1 MLRVPL
7 RDHHSSGSLPD
18 CLSILPE
25 LSSTLRN
32 RHDTLLLVQEW
43 AEQGDLAPEPRT
55 FVSPPYPADHR
66 PGTVRDRHDQQ
77 TAVGQHNR
85 SPSQKA
91 DVRSREGP
99 FVSDTTDLMGVTAD
113 KSVDSSVPAEGAATG
128 TTARRRR
135 SGTGLEGMVLAELQQ
150 VASGLGIRGT
160 ARMRKSQLIEVIKE
174 AQAGGSSAPA
184 SKAAASAGTD
194 AASKPKRRATSKSRT
209 GDETAAAP
217 AADKAAAQQQI
228 DIPGQPANDEQPA
241 GERRRRRATAQA
253 GSPDTKGESKAEART
268 EPKAEPKS
276 EPKGE
281 GRQDRS
287 DERGEVKADAKA
299 ESATDTAEG
308 RRGDRQDGRRGDRQ
322 DRGDRGDRRD
332 RQRDRRGKGDDQGQ
346 QGGGRRQ
353 GQQGGGQNQGPQGG
367 GPQQDDGFDDEG
379 GRRGR
384 RGRYRDRRGRRGRDD
399 FAPDVQVADDDVLI
413 PVAGILDILDNYA
426 FIRTSGYLPGPND
439 VYVSLAQVRK
449 NGLRK
454 GDHVT
459 GAVRQP
465 KDGERREKFNA
476 LVRLDSVNGMAP
488 ESGRGRPEFQK
499 LTPLYPQDRLRL
511 ETDSNVLT
519 TRIID
524 LVAPIGKGQR
534 GLIVAPPKT
543 GKTMILQ
550 AIANAITVNSPEC
563 HLMVVLVDERPEEV
577 TDMQRSVKGEVISS
591 TFDRPAED
599 HTTVAELAI
608 ERAKRLVEL
617 GHDVVVLLDSITRL
631 GRAYNLA
638 APASGR
644 ILSGGVDSTA
654 LYPPKRFFGAARNIE
669 DGGSLT
675 ILATALVETGS
686 RMDEVIFEEFKGT
699 GNMELKLD
707 RKLSDKRIFPAVDV
721 DASSTRK
728 EEILLGTDELAV
740 TWKLRRVLHALDQQ
754 QAIELLLD
762 RMKKTQSNAEFLL
775 QIQKTTP
782 GSGNG
787 ND

>member
-1 MLRVPL
+1 M
-7 RDHHSSGSLPD
+7 
-18 CLSILPE
+18 
-25 LSSTLRN
+25 
-32 RHDTLLLVQEW
+32 
-43 AEQGDLAPEPRT
+43 
-55 FVSPPYPADHR
+55 
-66 PGTVRDRHDQQ
+66 
-77 TAVGQHNR
+77 
-85 SPSQKA
+85 
-91 DVRSREGP
+91 
-99 FVSDTTDLMGVTAD
+99 SDTTDLMGARVEETAAA
-113 KSVDSSVPAEGAATG
+113 PATDASAAPASGAG
-128 TTARRRR
+128 SRRRR
-135 SGTGLEGMVLAELQQ
+135 GTGLDGMVLAELQQ

-174 AQAGGSSAPA
+174 AQAGGGG
-184 SKAAASAGTD
+184 ASAKAD
-194 AASKPKRRATSKSRT
+194 AIAETKPKRRATSKART
-209 GDETAAAP
+209 GVEAAEAEAKAEQP
-217 AADKAAAQQQI
+217 AAEKAVAPQQI
-228 DIPGQPANDEQPA
+228 DIPGQPAGGPSRASEAEDAPV
-241 GERRRRRATAQA
+241 GERRRRRAVAEA
-253 GSPDTKGESKAEART
+253 GSPETVTAEAKSESKTETLVEAKPDAGDGDGRQGRRDRRDRDRGGRDRDRRAGKT
-268 EPKAEPKS
+268 DEQQS
-276 EPKGE
+276 QGQSGQGGQGQGGGQQRQDRQDRQQQSQGG
-281 GRQDRS
+281 GRQDRQ
-287 DERGEVKADAKA
+287 
-299 ESATDTAEG
+299 
-308 RRGDRQDGRRGDRQ
+308 DRQ
-322 DRGDRGDRRD
+322 
-332 RQRDRRGKGDDQGQ
+332 QRD
-346 QGGGRRQ
+346 
-353 GQQGGGQNQGPQGG
+353 NGPQ
-367 GPQQDDGFDDEG
+367 DDDEFG
-379 GRRGR
+379 DGRRGR
-384 RGRYRDRRGRRGRDD
+384 RGRYRDRRGRRGRED
-399 FAPDVQVADDDVLI
+399 FGPNEPQVADDDVLI

-476 LVRLDSVNGMAP
+476 LVRLDSANGMAA
-488 ESGRGRPEFQK
+488 ESGRGRPEFNK

-511 ETDSNVLT
+511 ETDPGVLT

-550 AIANAITVNSPEC
+550 AVANAITVNNPEC

-675 ILATALVETGS
+675 ILATALVDTGS

-707 RKLSDKRIFPAVDV
+707 RKLADKRIFPAVDV
-721 DASSTRK
+721 DPSGTRK
-728 EEILLGTDELAV
+728 EEILLNAEELAIV
-740 TWKLRRVLHALDQQ
+740 WKLRRVLHALDSQ

-762 RMKKTQSNAEFLL
+762 KMKQTKSNAEFLM
-775 QIQKTTP
+775 QIAKTTP
-782 GSGNG
+782 GNGG

>member
-1 MLRVPL
+1 M
-7 RDHHSSGSLPD
+7 
-18 CLSILPE
+18 
-25 LSSTLRN
+25 
-32 RHDTLLLVQEW
+32 
-43 AEQGDLAPEPRT
+43 
-55 FVSPPYPADHR
+55 
-66 PGTVRDRHDQQ
+66 
-77 TAVGQHNR
+77 
-85 SPSQKA
+85 
-91 DVRSREGP
+91 
-99 FVSDTTDLMGVTAD
+99 SDTTDLMGVTAD
-113 KSVDSSVPAEGAATG
+113 TPATDASAAPATG
-128 TTARRRR
+128 ASAGSRRRR
-135 SGTGLEGMVLAELQQ
+135 GTGLEGMVLAELQQ
-150 VASGLGIRGT
+150 VASGLGIKGT

-174 AQAGGSSAPA
+174 AQAAGGAPAKSAPA
-184 SKAAASAGTD
+184 ASAD
-194 AASKPKRRATSKSRT
+194 AETKPKRRATSKART
-209 GDETAAAP
+209 GE
-217 AADKAAAQQQI
+217 AADKAAAAKPAKADEAAAEQPKAAQQQI
-228 DIPGQPANDEQPA
+228 DIPGQPASDDKSAA
-241 GERRRRRATAQA
+241 GRGRRRATAEA
-253 GSPDTKGESKAEART
+253 GSPETVTAEAKGQGEAKAEAGAVKT
-268 EPKAEPKS
+268 EAEPKT
-276 EPKGE
+276 
-281 GRQDRS
+281 DR
-287 DERGEVKADAKA
+287 A
-299 ESATDTAEG
+299 
-308 RRGDRQDGRRGDRQ
+308 
-322 DRGDRGDRRD
+322 DRGDRGEAGDGDGRQGRRD
-332 RQRDRRGKGDDQGQ
+332 RQGRGRDRDRRGNKGDDQ
-346 QGGGRRQ
+346 QGGRQ
-353 GQQGGGQNQGPQGG
+353 DRQDRQDRKEQGGRQDRQQRDNRDNRDNGPQ
-367 GPQQDDGFDDEG
+367 DDFDDEGG

-399 FAPDVQVADDDVLI
+399 FAGEPQVSDDDVLI

-488 ESGRGRPEFQK
+488 ESGRGRPEFNK

-511 ETDSNVLT
+511 ETDPGILT

-543 GKTMILQ
+543 GKTMIMQ
-550 AIANAITVNSPEC
+550 AIANAITHNNPEC

-675 ILATALVETGS
+675 IMATALVDTGS

-699 GNMELKLD
+699 GNLELKLD

-721 DASSTRK
+721 DSSSTRK
-728 EEILLGTDELAV
+728 EEILLGSDELAI

-762 RMKKTQSNAEFLL
+762 KMKQTKSNAEFLL

-782 GSGNG
+782 TPGNG

>member
-1 MLRVPL
+1 M
-7 RDHHSSGSLPD
+7 
-18 CLSILPE
+18 
-25 LSSTLRN
+25 
-32 RHDTLLLVQEW
+32 
-43 AEQGDLAPEPRT
+43 
-55 FVSPPYPADHR
+55 
-66 PGTVRDRHDQQ
+66 
-77 TAVGQHNR
+77 
-85 SPSQKA
+85 
-91 DVRSREGP
+91 
-99 FVSDTTDLMGVTAD
+99 SDTTDLMGVTAD
-113 KSVDSSVPAEGAATG
+113 KNVDSAAPAEGAATG

-174 AQAGGSSAPA
+174 AQAGGGSAAPKA
-184 SKAAASAGTD
+184 PSKAAEAPAE
-194 AASKPKRRATSKSRT
+194 AESKPKRRATSKART
-209 GDETAAAP
+209 GDEGAAA
-217 AADKAAAQQQI
+217 AEKSTAAQQQI
-228 DIPGQPANDEQPA
+228 DIPGQPASDDQPA

-253 GSPDTKGESKAEART
+253 GSPDTKTEAKTEVKA
-268 EPKAEPKS
+268 KAEPEVQQKTEERA
-276 EPKGE
+276 EPKG
-281 GRQDRS
+281 
-287 DERGEVKADAKA
+287 DARA
-299 ESATDTAEG
+299 ENATDTAEG
-308 RRGDRQDGRRGDRQ
+308 RRGDRQGRGDRE
-322 DRGDRGDRRD
+322 GRRE

-346 QGGGRRQ
+346 QSGGGQRPQRQGGGGQGQ
-353 GQQGGGQNQGPQGG
+353 GQQNRDNGPQ
-367 GPQQDDGFDDEG
+367 DDFDDEAG

-399 FAPDVQVADDDVLI
+399 FAGDVQVAEDDVLI

-511 ETDSNVLT
+511 ETDSNILT

-550 AIANAITVNSPEC
+550 SIANAITVNSPEC

-740 TWKLRRVLHALDQQ
+740 VWKLRRVLHALDQQ

>member
-1 MLRVPL
+1 M
-7 RDHHSSGSLPD
+7 
-18 CLSILPE
+18 
-25 LSSTLRN
+25 T
-32 RHDTLLLVQEW
+32 
-43 AEQGDLAPEPRT
+43 EPRDT
-55 FVSPPYPADHR
+55 ETECHGPVSAESPASFSSAALADHR
-66 PGTVRDRHDQQ
+66 PGTAHPNR
-77 TAVGQHNR
+77 AEAGQHNR

-99 FVSDTTDLMGVTAD
+99 FVSDTTDLMGARVEETAAA
-113 KSVDSSVPAEGAATG
+113 PATDAAPASGAG
-128 TTARRRR
+128 SRRRR
-135 SGTGLEGMVLAELQQ
+135 GTGLEGMVLAELQQ

-174 AQAGGSSAPA
+174 AQAGGGAPA
-184 SKAAASAGTD
+184 PKAEAATET
-194 AASKPKRRATSKSRT
+194 KPKRRTTSKART
-209 GDETAAAP
+209 GEDAAP
-217 AADKAAAQQQI
+217 ADKAAKKAEAPAEKVDKTEKATAQQQI
-228 DIPGQPANDEQPA
+228 EIPGQPAGGDEAPT
-241 GERRRRRATAQA
+241 ERRRRRATADA
-253 GSPDTKGESKAEART
+253 GSPETVTAEAKA
-268 EPKAEPKS
+268 EPKAETPAQPQA
-276 EPKGE
+276 EAKGDAADAD
-281 GRQDRS
+281 GRQGRQGRR
-287 DERGEVKADAKA
+287 ERG
-299 ESATDTAEG
+299 
-308 RRGDRQDGRRGDRQ
+308 RDR
-322 DRGDRGDRRD
+322 DRG
-332 RQRDRRGKGDDQGQ
+332 DRRGKGDE
-346 QGGGRRQ
+346 
-353 GQQGGGQNQGPQGG
+353 QQGGGQQQRDRGQQQGQQQSGGRQDRQRDNGPQ
-367 GPQQDDGFDDEG
+367 DDDDFEG

-384 RGRYRDRRGRRGRDD
+384 RGRYRDRRGRRGRDEMG
-399 FAPDVQVADDDVLI
+399 AAEPQLAEDDVLI

-454 GDHVT
+454 GDHIT

-465 KDGERREKFNA
+465 KEGERREKFNA

-488 ESGRGRPEFQK
+488 EHGRGRPEFNK

-511 ETDSNVLT
+511 ETDPGVLT

-524 LVAPIGKGQR
+524 LVSPIGKGQR

-543 GKTMILQ
+543 GKTMIMQ
-550 AIANAITVNSPEC
+550 AIANAITHNNPEC

-675 ILATALVETGS
+675 ILATALVDTGS

-707 RKLSDKRIFPAVDV
+707 RKLADKRIFPAVDV
-721 DASSTRK
+721 DASGTRK
-728 EEILLGTDELAV
+728 EEILLGNEELAV
-740 TWKLRRVLHALDQQ
+740 VWKLRRVLHALDQQ

-762 RMKKTQSNAEFLL
+762 KMKQTKSNIEFLM

-782 GSGNG
+782 APGNG
-787 ND
+787 D

>member
-1 MLRVPL
+1 M
-7 RDHHSSGSLPD
+7 
-18 CLSILPE
+18 
-25 LSSTLRN
+25 
-32 RHDTLLLVQEW
+32 
-43 AEQGDLAPEPRT
+43 
-55 FVSPPYPADHR
+55 
-66 PGTVRDRHDQQ
+66 
-77 TAVGQHNR
+77 
-85 SPSQKA
+85 
-91 DVRSREGP
+91 
-99 FVSDTTDLMGVTAD
+99 SDTTDLMGARVEETAAA
-113 KSVDSSVPAEGAATG
+113 PATDASAPATG
-128 TTARRRR
+128 AGSRRRR
-135 SGTGLEGMVLAELQQ
+135 GTGLEGMVLAELQQ

-174 AQAGGSSAPA
+174 AQAAGGGSQAASGTGGAPA
-184 SKAAASAGTD
+184 KSADD
-194 AASKPKRRATSKSRT
+194 AAETKPKRRATSRTRT
-209 GDETAAAP
+209 GDEAAAEKAQKAP
-217 AADKAAAQQQI
+217 KGDKAAKAEKTADKAAEAPAEQAGSQQQI
-228 DIPGQPANDEQPA
+228 EIPGQPAGRAARANEAERASDDA
-241 GERRRRRATAQA
+241 SSERRRRRATSDA
-253 GSPDTKGESKAEART
+253 GSPAAAETAAAEA
-268 EPKAEPKS
+268 KG

-281 GRQDRS
+281 ASAQQQTQSQQQGQGDARS
-287 DERGEVKADAKA
+287 DGGEGG
-299 ESATDTAEG
+299 EG
-308 RRGDRQDGRRGDRQ
+308 RR
-322 DRGDRGDRRD
+322 
-332 RQRDRRGKGDDQGQ
+332 RDRRGRDRDRRNKGDDQQQNQGGGQQGRQ
-346 QGGGRRQ
+346 QGGGR
-353 GQQGGGQNQGPQGG
+353 
-367 GPQQDDGFDDEG
+367 QDDGYDDDGG

-384 RGRYRDRRGRRGRDD
+384 RGRYRDRRGRRGRDEVSE
-399 FAPDVQVADDDVLI
+399 PQITEDDVLI

-454 GDHVT
+454 GDHIT

-465 KDGERREKFNA
+465 KEGERREKFNA

-488 ESGRGRPEFQK
+488 EHGRGRPEFNK

-511 ETDSNVLT
+511 ETDPGVLT

-524 LVAPIGKGQR
+524 LVSPIGKGQR

-543 GKTMILQ
+543 GKTMIMQ
-550 AIANAITVNSPEC
+550 AVANAITHNNPEC

-675 ILATALVETGS
+675 ILATALVDTGS

-707 RKLSDKRIFPAVDV
+707 RKLADKRIFPAVDV
-721 DASSTRK
+721 DASGTRK
-728 EEILLGTDELAV
+728 EEILLGNEELAV
-740 TWKLRRVLHALDQQ
+740 VWKLRRVLHALDQQ

-762 RMKKTQSNAEFLL
+762 KMKQTKSNVEFLM

-782 GSGNG
+782 TPGNG
-787 ND
+787 D

>member
-1 MLRVPL
+1 M
-7 RDHHSSGSLPD
+7 
-18 CLSILPE
+18 
-25 LSSTLRN
+25 
-32 RHDTLLLVQEW
+32 
-43 AEQGDLAPEPRT
+43 
-55 FVSPPYPADHR
+55 
-66 PGTVRDRHDQQ
+66 
-77 TAVGQHNR
+77 
-85 SPSQKA
+85 
-91 DVRSREGP
+91 
-99 FVSDTTDLMGVTAD
+99 SDTTDLMGARVEETAAA
-113 KSVDSSVPAEGAATG
+113 PATDASAPAAGAG
-128 TTARRRR
+128 SRRRR
-135 SGTGLEGMVLAELQQ
+135 GTGLEGMVLAELQQ

-174 AQAGGSSAPA
+174 AQAQGG
-184 SKAAASAGTD
+184 AAAPQAD
-194 AASKPKRRATSKSRT
+194 AAGDTKPKRRATSRTRT
-209 GDETAAAP
+209 GEEAGKKADAKAEQAP
-217 AADKAAAQQQI
+217 ADQAAAQQQI
-228 DIPGQPANDEQPA
+228 DIPGQPAGGNDAPA
-241 GERRRRRATAQA
+241 ERRRRRATAEA
-253 GSPDTKGESKAEART
+253 GAPAGAPETVAAEAKS
-268 EPKAEPKS
+268 EPKAETPAQPQAQQGQQGPS
-276 EPKGE
+276 QQAQGDAGDGE
-281 GRQDRS
+281 GR
-287 DERGEVKADAKA
+287 
-299 ESATDTAEG
+299 
-308 RRGDRQDGRRGDRQ
+308 
-322 DRGDRGDRRD
+322 RRD
-332 RQRDRRGKGDDQGQ
+332 RRERGRDRDRDRRGKGDDQQNQNQGGGGQQRQQQGQGQQ
-346 QGGGRRQ
+346 QGGGRQDSRQ
-353 GQQGGGQNQGPQGG
+353 DNR
-367 GPQQDDGFDDEG
+367 QDDGYDDEAG

-384 RGRYRDRRGRRGRDD
+384 RGRYRDRRGRRGRDEI
-399 FAPDVQVADDDVLI
+399 AAEPQITEDDVLI

-454 GDHVT
+454 GDHIT

-465 KDGERREKFNA
+465 KEGERREKFNA

-488 ESGRGRPEFQK
+488 EHGRGRPEFNK

-511 ETDSNVLT
+511 ETDPGVLT

-524 LVAPIGKGQR
+524 LVSPIGKGQR

-543 GKTMILQ
+543 GKTMIMQ
-550 AIANAITVNSPEC
+550 AIANAITHNNPEC

-675 ILATALVETGS
+675 ILATALVDTGS

-707 RKLSDKRIFPAVDV
+707 RKLADKRIFPAVDV
-721 DASSTRK
+721 DASGTRK
-728 EEILLGTDELAV
+728 EEILLGNEELAV
-740 TWKLRRVLHALDQQ
+740 VWKLRRVLHALDQQ

-762 RMKKTQSNAEFLL
+762 KMKQTKSNVEFLM

-782 GSGNG
+782 TPGNG
-787 ND
+787 D

>member
-1 MLRVPL
+1 M
-7 RDHHSSGSLPD
+7 
-18 CLSILPE
+18 
-25 LSSTLRN
+25 
-32 RHDTLLLVQEW
+32 
-43 AEQGDLAPEPRT
+43 
-55 FVSPPYPADHR
+55 
-66 PGTVRDRHDQQ
+66 
-77 TAVGQHNR
+77 
-85 SPSQKA
+85 
-91 DVRSREGP
+91 
-99 FVSDTTDLMGVTAD
+99 SDTTDLMGVTAD
-113 KSVDSSVPAEGAATG
+113 STVDTTAPAAGAATS
-128 TTARRRR
+128 TARRRR
-135 SGTGLEGMVLAELQQ
+135 SGTGLDGMVLAELQQ

-174 AQAGGSSAPA
+174 AQAGGGSAAPA
-184 SKAAASAGTD
+184 KAADTAET
-194 AASKPKRRATSKSRT
+194 KPKRRAAAKTRT
-209 GDETAAAP
+209 ADTAAETAAP
-217 AADKAAAQQQI
+217 QPEKAEKAVAQQQI
-228 DIPGQPANDEQPA
+228 DIPGQPAGTSRDSSADEQPT
-241 GERRRRRATAQA
+241 GERRRRRATAPA
-253 GSPDTKGESKAEART
+253 GSPEGEKAEAAQAVKTETRT
-268 EPKAEPKS
+268 EAKAEAGTDTKA
-276 EPKGE
+276 EAAVDGAE
-281 GRQDRS
+281 GRGRRDRG
-287 DERGEVKADAKA
+287 ERGERG
-299 ESATDTAEG
+299 E
-308 RRGDRQDGRRGDRQ
+308 RR
-322 DRGDRGDRRD
+322 DRRD
-332 RQRDRRGKGDDQGQ
+332 RQRDRAKGDEQQGAGQGGQRQRQGGGQSQSQGGGQGQQVQSQGQGQGGGQGQ
-346 QGGGRRQ
+346 QGG
-353 GQQGGGQNQGPQGG
+353 QQAP
-367 GPQQDDGFDDEG
+367 QDDYDDEG

-399 FAPDVQVADDDVLI
+399 FQAGEPQVADDDVLI

-476 LVRLDSVNGMAP
+476 LVRLDSANGMAAD
-488 ESGRGRPEFQK
+488 SGRGRPEFNK

-511 ETDSNVLT
+511 ETDPGVLT

-524 LVAPIGKGQR
+524 LVSPIGKGQR

-543 GKTMILQ
+543 GKTMIMQ
-550 AIANAITVNSPEC
+550 AIANAITQNNPEC

-675 ILATALVETGS
+675 ILATALVDTGS

-707 RKLSDKRIFPAVDV
+707 RKLADKRIFPAVDV
-721 DASSTRK
+721 DASGTRK

-754 QAIELLLD
+754 QAIELLIDKL
-762 RMKKTQSNAEFLL
+762 KQTKSNGEFLL

-782 GSGNG
+782 GGNS
-787 ND
+787 D

>member
-1 MLRVPL
+1 M
-7 RDHHSSGSLPD
+7 
-18 CLSILPE
+18 
-25 LSSTLRN
+25 
-32 RHDTLLLVQEW
+32 
-43 AEQGDLAPEPRT
+43 
-55 FVSPPYPADHR
+55 
-66 PGTVRDRHDQQ
+66 
-77 TAVGQHNR
+77 
-85 SPSQKA
+85 
-91 DVRSREGP
+91 
-99 FVSDTTDLMGVTAD
+99 SDTTDLMGARVEETAA
-113 KSVDSSVPAEGAATG
+113 PATDASAPATG
-128 TTARRRR
+128 AGSRRRR
-135 SGTGLEGMVLAELQQ
+135 GTGLDGMVLAELQQ

-174 AQAGGSSAPA
+174 AQAGGGAPAKAASSA
-184 SKAAASAGTD
+184 D
-194 AASKPKRRATSKSRT
+194 ATETKPKRRATSKART
-209 GDETAAAP
+209 GDDAAP
-217 AADKAAAQQQI
+217 AEKKAEAKAEKAVAQQQI
-228 DIPGQPANDEQPA
+228 EIPGQPASDDAPA
-241 GERRRRRATAQA
+241 ERRRRRATSEA
-253 GSPDTKGESKAEART
+253 GSPETVTAEAKS
-268 EPKAEPKS
+268 EPKAETPAQSQGEAKGDAGDG
-276 EPKGE
+276 GE
-281 GRQDRS
+281 GRQ
-287 DERGEVKADAKA
+287 
-299 ESATDTAEG
+299 G
-308 RRGDRQDGRRGDRQ
+308 RRDRR
-322 DRGDRGDRRD
+322 DRGDRGDRD
-332 RQRDRRGKGDDQGQ
+332 RGGRGDRDRRGKGDEQQQGGGQGGGNQQRQDRQDRQGGQQ
-346 QGGGRRQ
+346 QGGGRQDRQ
-353 GQQGGGQNQGPQGG
+353 DRQDRQRDNGPQ
-367 GPQQDDGFDDEG
+367 DDDDFEG

-384 RGRYRDRRGRRGRDD
+384 RGRYRDRRGRRGREE
-399 FAPDVQVADDDVLI
+399 FGPNEPQLADDDVLI

-476 LVRLDSVNGMAP
+476 LVRLDSANGMAA
-488 ESGRGRPEFQK
+488 ESGRGRPEFNK

-511 ETDSNVLT
+511 ETDPGVLT

-543 GKTMILQ
+543 GKTMIMQ
-550 AIANAITVNSPEC
+550 AIANAITHNNPEC

-675 ILATALVETGS
+675 ILATALVDTGS

-699 GNMELKLD
+699 GNAELKLD
-707 RKLSDKRIFPAVDV
+707 RKLADKRIFPAVDV
-721 DASSTRK
+721 DASGTRK
-728 EEILLGTDELAV
+728 EEILLGGEELGIV
-740 TWKLRRVLHALDQQ
+740 WKLRRVLHALDQQ

-762 RMKKTQSNAEFLL
+762 KMKQTKSNAEFLL

-782 GSGNG
+782 GNG
-787 ND
+787 D

>member
-1 MLRVPL
+1 M
-7 RDHHSSGSLPD
+7 
-18 CLSILPE
+18 
-25 LSSTLRN
+25 
-32 RHDTLLLVQEW
+32 
-43 AEQGDLAPEPRT
+43 
-55 FVSPPYPADHR
+55 
-66 PGTVRDRHDQQ
+66 
-77 TAVGQHNR
+77 
-85 SPSQKA
+85 
-91 DVRSREGP
+91 
-99 FVSDTTDLMGVTAD
+99 SDTTDLMGAAD
-113 KSVDSSVPAEGAATG
+113 TSVDTSAPAAGAAPK
-128 TTARRRR
+128 RRRT
-135 SGTGLEGMVLAELQQ
+135 GTGLDGMVLAELQQ

-174 AQAGGSSAPA
+174 AQAGSGAP
-184 SKAAASAGTD
+184 KAAASAD
-194 AASKPKRRATSKSRT
+194 AAEAKPKRRATSKART
-209 GDETAAAP
+209 GEAAAEAP
-217 AADKAAAQQQI
+217 AEKPAVQAQI
-228 DIPGQPANDEQPA
+228 EIPGQPAGGPSRASEAERGAEDAPA
-241 GERRRRRATAQA
+241 GERRRRRATAPT
-253 GSPDTKGESKAEART
+253 GSPEASAPVAVQVEQKTETATVATAPAEVKAEAAT
-268 EPKAEPKS
+268 AVS
-276 EPKGE
+276 AGQAQGQDGE
-281 GRQDRS
+281 GRGRRDRR
-287 DERGEVKADAKA
+287 DRGE
-299 ESATDTAEG
+299 
-308 RRGDRQDGRRGDRQ
+308 RGDRAERG
-322 DRGDRGDRRD
+322 D
-332 RQRDRRGKGDDQGQ
+332 RQRDRRERGAKADDQGQ
-346 QGGGRRQ
+346 SAQGQGQGAQGGQGGQGGGRQDRADRQ
-353 GQQGGGQNQGPQGG
+353 DRQQQGGRGQGQAQGRQDRQDTGPQ
-367 GPQQDDGFDDEG
+367 DDFDDEG

-384 RGRYRDRRGRRGRDD
+384 RGRYRDRRGRRGRDE
-399 FAPDVQVADDDVLI
+399 FAPSEPQVADDDVLI

-449 NGLRK
+449 AGLRK
-454 GDHVT
+454 GDHTT

-511 ETDSNVLT
+511 ETDPGVLT

-524 LVAPIGKGQR
+524 LVSPIGKGQR

-543 GKTMILQ
+543 GKTMIMQ
-550 AIANAITVNSPEC
+550 AIANAITTNNPEC

-675 ILATALVETGS
+675 ILATALVDTGS

-707 RKLSDKRIFPAVDV
+707 RKLADKRIFPAVDV
-721 DASSTRK
+721 DPSGTRK
-728 EEILLGTDELAV
+728 EEILLNAEELAIV
-740 TWKLRRVLHALDQQ
+740 WKLRRVLHALDSQ

-762 RMKKTQSNAEFLL
+762 KMKQTKSNAEFLM
-775 QIQKTTP
+775 QIAKTTP
-782 GSGNG
+782 SGK
-787 ND
+787 NDD

>member
-1 MLRVPL
+1 M
-7 RDHHSSGSLPD
+7 
-18 CLSILPE
+18 
-25 LSSTLRN
+25 
-32 RHDTLLLVQEW
+32 
-43 AEQGDLAPEPRT
+43 
-55 FVSPPYPADHR
+55 
-66 PGTVRDRHDQQ
+66 
-77 TAVGQHNR
+77 
-85 SPSQKA
+85 
-91 DVRSREGP
+91 
-99 FVSDTTDLMGVTAD
+99 SDTTDLMGAAD
-113 KSVDSSVPAEGAATG
+113 TSVDASAPAAGAATK
-128 TTARRRR
+128 RRRT
-135 SGTGLEGMVLAELQQ
+135 GTGLDGMVLAELQQ

-174 AQAGGSSAPA
+174 AQAGGSAP
-184 SKAAASAGTD
+184 KAASSA
-194 AASKPKRRATSKSRT
+194 AAGAAEAKPKRRATSKART
-209 GDETAAAP
+209 GETAAEAP
-217 AADKAAAQQQI
+217 AEKPAVQAQI
-228 DIPGQPANDEQPA
+228 EIPGQPAGGPSRTGDAEEAPA
-241 GERRRRRATAQA
+241 GERRRRRATAPS
-253 GSPDTKGESKAEART
+253 GSPESSAPAAVQVETKAETAT
-268 EPKAEPKS
+268 AAPAQAEAKAETATAVS
-276 EPKGE
+276 AGQDGE
-281 GRQDRS
+281 GRGRRDRRERGGERT
-287 DERGEVKADAKA
+287 ERGE
-299 ESATDTAEG
+299 
-308 RRGDRQDGRRGDRQ
+308 
-322 DRGDRGDRRD
+322 
-332 RQRDRRGKGDDQGQ
+332 RQRDRRDRGAKADEQGQGQGQGQGGSSQGAQGAQGGGRQDRAERGDRQQQGGRGQGQNQGQ
-346 QGGGRRQ
+346 QGRQ
-353 GQQGGGQNQGPQGG
+353 DRQDNGPQ
-367 GPQQDDGFDDEG
+367 DDFDDEG

-384 RGRYRDRRGRRGRDD
+384 RGRYRDRRGRRGRDE
-399 FAPDVQVADDDVLI
+399 FAPAEPQVADDDVLI

-449 NGLRK
+449 AGLRK
-454 GDHVT
+454 GDHTT

-511 ETDSNVLT
+511 ETDPGVLT

-524 LVAPIGKGQR
+524 LVSPIGKGQR

-543 GKTMILQ
+543 GKTMIMQ
-550 AIANAITVNSPEC
+550 AVANAITTNNPEC

-675 ILATALVETGS
+675 ILATALVDTGS

-707 RKLSDKRIFPAVDV
+707 RKLADKRIFPAVDV
-721 DASSTRK
+721 DPSGTRK
-728 EEILLGTDELAV
+728 EEILLNAEELAIV
-740 TWKLRRVLHALDQQ
+740 WKLRRVLHALDSQ

-762 RMKKTQSNAEFLL
+762 KMKQTKSNAEFLM
-775 QIQKTTP
+775 QIAKTTP
-782 GSGNG
+782 SGK
-787 ND
+787 NDD

>member
-1 MLRVPL
+1 M
-7 RDHHSSGSLPD
+7 
-18 CLSILPE
+18 
-25 LSSTLRN
+25 
-32 RHDTLLLVQEW
+32 
-43 AEQGDLAPEPRT
+43 
-55 FVSPPYPADHR
+55 
-66 PGTVRDRHDQQ
+66 
-77 TAVGQHNR
+77 
-85 SPSQKA
+85 
-91 DVRSREGP
+91 
-99 FVSDTTDLMGVTAD
+99 SDTTDLMGVSAD

-184 SKAAASAGTD
+184 PKAAASAGTD
-194 AASKPKRRATSKSRT
+194 AGSKPKRRATSKTRT

-228 DIPGQPANDEQPA
+228 DIPGQPASDEQPT

-253 GSPDTKGESKAEART
+253 GSPDTKAEPKAESRT
-268 EPKAEPKS
+268 DAEPKS
-276 EPKGE
+276 EPKAE
-281 GRQDRS
+281 GRQDRG
-287 DERGEVKADAKA
+287 DERAETKGDAKA
-299 ESATDTAEG
+299 ESAADTAEG
-308 RRGDRQDGRRGDRQ
+308 RRGDRQDGRRDRGDRQ
-322 DRGDRGDRRD
+322 DRGDRRD

-353 GQQGGGQNQGPQGG
+353 GQQGGGQNQGQGQQGG
-367 GPQQDDGFDDEG
+367 GGQQDDGYDDEG

-399 FAPDVQVADDDVLI
+399 FATDVQVADDDVLI

-488 ESGRGRPEFQK
+488 ETGRGRPEFQK

-511 ETDSNVLT
+511 ETDSNILT

-728 EEILLGTDELAV
+728 EEILLGSDELAIV
-740 TWKLRRVLHALDQQ
+740 WKLRRVLHALDQQ

-782 GSGNG
+782 APGNG

>member
-1 MLRVPL
+1 
-7 RDHHSSGSLPD
+7 
-18 CLSILPE
+18 
-25 LSSTLRN
+25 
-32 RHDTLLLVQEW
+32 
-43 AEQGDLAPEPRT
+43 
-55 FVSPPYPADHR
+55 
-66 PGTVRDRHDQQ
+66 RDR
-77 TAVGQHNR
+77 R
-85 SPSQKA
+85 
-91 DVRSREGP
+91 
-99 FVSDTTDLMGVTAD
+99 
-113 KSVDSSVPAEGAATG
+113 
-128 TTARRRR
+128 
-135 SGTGLEGMVLAELQQ
+135 
-150 VASGLGIRGT
+150 
-160 ARMRKSQLIEVIKE
+160 
-174 AQAGGSSAPA
+174 
-184 SKAAASAGTD
+184 
-194 AASKPKRRATSKSRT
+194 
-209 GDETAAAP
+209 
-217 AADKAAAQQQI
+217 
-228 DIPGQPANDEQPA
+228 
-241 GERRRRRATAQA
+241 
-253 GSPDTKGESKAEART
+253 
-268 EPKAEPKS
+268 
-276 EPKGE
+276 
-281 GRQDRS
+281 
-287 DERGEVKADAKA
+287 ERGRDR
-299 ESATDTAEG
+299 D
-308 RRGDRQDGRRGDRQ
+308 RGE
-322 DRGDRGDRRD
+322 RGDRGDRGERGD
-332 RQRDRRGKGDDQGQ
+332 RGDRRGKGDDQQQGQGRQQNQ
-346 QGGGRRQ
+346 QGGGGRQ
-353 GQQGGGQNQGPQGG
+353 DRQQH
-367 GPQQDDGFDDEG
+367 DDDDFEG

-399 FAPDVQVADDDVLI
+399 MASEPQLTEDDVLI

-465 KDGERREKFNA
+465 KEGERREKFNA

-488 ESGRGRPEFQK
+488 EHGRGRPEFNK

-511 ETDSNVLT
+511 ETDPGVLT

-524 LVAPIGKGQR
+524 LVSPIGKGQR

-543 GKTMILQ
+543 GKTMIMQ
-550 AIANAITVNSPEC
+550 AIANAITHNNPEC

-675 ILATALVETGS
+675 ILATALVDTGS

-707 RKLSDKRIFPAVDV
+707 RKLADKRIFPAVDV
-721 DASSTRK
+721 DASGTRK
-728 EEILLGTDELAV
+728 EEILLGNEELAV
-740 TWKLRRVLHALDQQ
+740 VWKLRRVLHALDQQ

-762 RMKKTQSNAEFLL
+762 KMKQTKSNAEFLM

-782 GSGNG
+782 GNG
-787 ND
+787 D

>member
-1 MLRVPL
+1 M
-7 RDHHSSGSLPD
+7 
-18 CLSILPE
+18 
-25 LSSTLRN
+25 
-32 RHDTLLLVQEW
+32 
-43 AEQGDLAPEPRT
+43 
-55 FVSPPYPADHR
+55 
-66 PGTVRDRHDQQ
+66 
-77 TAVGQHNR
+77 
-85 SPSQKA
+85 
-91 DVRSREGP
+91 
-99 FVSDTTDLMGVTAD
+99 SDTTDLMGARVEDTAAA
-113 KSVDSSVPAEGAATG
+113 PATDASAPATG
-128 TTARRRR
+128 AGSRRRR
-135 SGTGLEGMVLAELQQ
+135 GTGLEGMVLAELQQ

-174 AQAGGSSAPA
+174 AQAGGGAPA
-184 SKAAASAGTD
+184 KAED
-194 AASKPKRRATSKSRT
+194 AAESKPKRRATSRTRT
-209 GDETAAAP
+209 GDEAAESK
-217 AADKAAAQQQI
+217 ADKSEQSVAPQQI
-228 DIPGQPANDEQPA
+228 EIPGQGAGDGAPA
-241 GERRRRRATAQA
+241 ERRRRRATAEA
-253 GSPDTKGESKAEART
+253 GSPETVAAEAKSEAKS
-268 EPKAEPKS
+268 EPKAETPAAAQQAQG
-276 EPKGE
+276 EPKAADSASEQQGDGGE
-281 GRQDRS
+281 GR
-287 DERGEVKADAKA
+287 
-299 ESATDTAEG
+299 
-308 RRGDRQDGRRGDRQ
+308 
-322 DRGDRGDRRD
+322 RRD
-332 RQRDRRGKGDDQGQ
+332 RRERGRDRDRRGKGDEQQGQGGQQRQQQGQQ
-346 QGGGRRQ
+346 QGGGRQDRQ
-353 GQQGGGQNQGPQGG
+353 RADEDG
-367 GPQQDDGFDDEG
+367 DDFD
-379 GRRGR
+379 GRGRGR

-399 FAPDVQVADDDVLI
+399 IAEPQVAEDDVLI

-454 GDHVT
+454 GDHLT

-488 ESGRGRPEFQK
+488 EHGRGRPEFNK

-511 ETDSNVLT
+511 ETDPGVLT

-524 LVAPIGKGQR
+524 LVSPIGKGQR

-543 GKTMILQ
+543 GKTMIMQ
-550 AIANAITVNSPEC
+550 AIANAITHNNPEC

-675 ILATALVETGS
+675 ILATALVDTGS

-707 RKLSDKRIFPAVDV
+707 RKLADKRIFPAVDV
-721 DASSTRK
+721 DASGTRK
-728 EEILLGTDELAV
+728 EEILLGAEELNV
-740 TWKLRRVLHALDQQ
+740 VWKLRRVLHALDQQ

-762 RMKKTQSNAEFLL
+762 KMKQTKSNVEFLM

-782 GSGNG
+782 TPNG
-787 ND
+787 D

>member
-1 MLRVPL
+1 M
-7 RDHHSSGSLPD
+7 
-18 CLSILPE
+18 
-25 LSSTLRN
+25 
-32 RHDTLLLVQEW
+32 
-43 AEQGDLAPEPRT
+43 
-55 FVSPPYPADHR
+55 
-66 PGTVRDRHDQQ
+66 
-77 TAVGQHNR
+77 
-85 SPSQKA
+85 
-91 DVRSREGP
+91 
-99 FVSDTTDLMGVTAD
+99 SDTTDLMGARVEETAAA
-113 KSVDSSVPAEGAATG
+113 PATDASAPATG
-128 TTARRRR
+128 AGSRRRR
-135 SGTGLEGMVLAELQQ
+135 GTGLEGMVLAELQQ

-174 AQAGGSSAPA
+174 AQASGGAPA
-184 SKAAASAGTD
+184 KADTATET
-194 AASKPKRRATSKSRT
+194 KPKRRATSRTRT
-209 GDETAAAP
+209 GGEGAEKAEKKADASAEAAP
-217 AADKAAAQQQI
+217 AEKAAAVAAPKAEQAVAQQQI
-228 DIPGQPANDEQPA
+228 EIPGQPASDDAPA
-241 GERRRRRATAQA
+241 ERRRRRATAEA
-253 GSPDTKGESKAEART
+253 GSPETVTAEAR
-268 EPKAEPKS
+268 S
-276 EPKGE
+276 EAPAQQPQGEAKGDAGDGGE
-281 GRQDRS
+281 GR
-287 DERGEVKADAKA
+287 
-299 ESATDTAEG
+299 
-308 RRGDRQDGRRGDRQ
+308 
-322 DRGDRGDRRD
+322 RRD
-332 RQRDRRGKGDDQGQ
+332 RRERGRDRDRDRDRDRRGKGDDQQQNQGQQRQ
-346 QGGGRRQ
+346 QGGGRQDRQ
-353 GQQGGGQNQGPQGG
+353 DRQQ
-367 GPQQDDGFDDEG
+367 QQDDDDFEG

-384 RGRYRDRRGRRGRDD
+384 RGRYRDRRGRRGRDE
-399 FAPDVQVADDDVLI
+399 VQEPQIAEDDVLI

-454 GDHVT
+454 GDHIT

-465 KDGERREKFNA
+465 KEGERREKFNA

-488 ESGRGRPEFQK
+488 EHGRGRPEFNK

-511 ETDSNVLT
+511 ETDPGVLT

-524 LVAPIGKGQR
+524 LVSPIGKGQR

-543 GKTMILQ
+543 GKTMIMQ
-550 AIANAITVNSPEC
+550 AIANAITHNNPEC

-675 ILATALVETGS
+675 ILATALVDTGS

-707 RKLSDKRIFPAVDV
+707 RKLADKRIFPAVDV
-721 DASSTRK
+721 DASGTRK
-728 EEILLGTDELAV
+728 EEILLGAEELGIV
-740 TWKLRRVLHALDQQ
+740 WKLRRVLHALDQQ

-762 RMKKTQSNAEFLL
+762 KMKQTKSNVEFLM

-782 GSGNG
+782 TPGNG
-787 ND
+787 D